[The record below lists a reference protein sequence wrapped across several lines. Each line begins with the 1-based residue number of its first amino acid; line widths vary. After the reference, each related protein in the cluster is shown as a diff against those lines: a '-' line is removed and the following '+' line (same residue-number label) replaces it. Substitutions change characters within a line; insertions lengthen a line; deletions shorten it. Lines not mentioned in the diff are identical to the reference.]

1 MKVLV
6 IHDRRPI
13 AVDLVAI
20 ARRDLDPHGVVDFAP
35 DVVTARDYLRQ
46 TYYDLV
52 VVDLTLPL
60 KEGIGDTSL
69 ENVEYLL
76 AEIFE
81 GPDTKAPADVLG
93 ISREAGVL
101 ELVRTKVGEHLMA
114 CLQEDAGGGWKEAF
128 RAKLAYLR
136 RARESRQI
144 VANTSYD
151 ADLLIVTALD
161 KEAAPYEQI
170 FELRDSAEFHG
181 AREFS
186 FSSADGKMRK
196 GVLYSI
202 GQAGQAP
209 CGSATQALLTQ
220 YRPRLA
226 IMTGFCGG
234 VPERVSFGDVVAFKS
249 VAAWDY
255 GKWETGEGGGSRF
268 LPRPQTLNIDEHG
281 VREVLRSMETSFTP
295 DPATVVKVTN
305 LSGDKIVRWKLRA
318 KSAGSGSAVVT
329 STDKVGEITGRDED
343 IWAIDMESY
352 AFYYACRHTPVL
364 KPDFVC
370 LKSVADHCN
379 GEKDS
384 SFHAACSLISASLA
398 HQIVTSLYAF

>member
-6 IHDRRPI
+6 IHDRKPV
-13 AVDLVAI
+13 ADELVAI
-20 ARRDLDPHGVVDFAP
+20 ARGELDRHGVVEFAP
-35 DVVTARDYLRQ
+35 DVVTARDHLRQ
-46 TYYDLV
+46 THYDLV

-60 KEGIGDTSL
+60 KEGLGDTSL
-69 ENVEYLL
+69 TNVEYLL

-93 ISREAGVL
+93 ISQEAGVL
-101 ELVRTKVGEHLMA
+101 ELVRTNVGEHLMA
-114 CLQEDAGGGWKEAF
+114 CLQEDIGGNWKEAF
-128 RAKLAYLR
+128 KAKFSYLR
-136 RARESRQI
+136 KVRDSRQI
-144 VANTSYD
+144 VANTSHD
-151 ADLLIVTALD
+151 VDLLIVTALD
-161 KEAAPYEQI
+161 KEAAPYEAI
-170 FELRDSAEFHG
+170 FELRDSAELHG

-186 FSSADGKMRK
+186 FSSVDGKMRK
-196 GVLYSI
+196 GVLYAI

-234 VPERVSFGDVVAFKS
+234 VAERVNFGDVVAFKS

-255 GKWETGEGGGSRF
+255 GKWETGDDGETRF
-268 LPRPQTLNIDEHG
+268 LPRPQALNIEELG
-281 VREVLRSMETSFTP
+281 IREILRSMEAKFSP
-295 DPATVVKVTN
+295 DPSTVVKVTE
-305 LSGDKIVRWKLRA
+305 LSSRKIVGWKLRA
-318 KSAGSGSAVVT
+318 KNAGSGSAVVT
-329 STDKVGEITGRDED
+329 SIDKVGEITGRDED

-352 AFYYACRHTPVL
+352 AFYYACRNTPVL

-384 SFHAACSLISASLA
+384 SLHAACSLISASLA
-398 HQIVTSLYAF
+398 HQIVTNFYEF